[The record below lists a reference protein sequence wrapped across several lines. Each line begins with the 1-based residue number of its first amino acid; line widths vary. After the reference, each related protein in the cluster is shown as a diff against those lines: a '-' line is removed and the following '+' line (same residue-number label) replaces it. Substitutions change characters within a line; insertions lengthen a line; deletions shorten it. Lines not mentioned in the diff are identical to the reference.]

1 MSLMRSEPEA
11 GGAGWLELLLRDAS
25 VEELTAFGA
34 SRSERGPE
42 QLVQA
47 LRIKAMLAQRAH
59 RARALTSLNGIA
71 GRLLSLRS
79 PGDLLPE
86 IVDQVRHLLRVDLAY
101 LGLVRDDP
109 QLGQVLRLEVTSGA
123 LTPDLVGVRVRMD
136 RGLAGAVL
144 TQAKPLWCTDYLTDS
159 TFQHDGVADAAA
171 TAENMHGLLAAPL
184 TVRGRMLGALF
195 ASERSPR
202 EFDEDEVTL
211 LCAFA
216 THAGIALD
224 NADRLASLESA
235 KDELA
240 HRTAEL
246 EQILGW
252 DRRLTDVVLAG
263 GSVDD
268 ILAEV
273 SSAVGAEV
281 RFAAGEAS
289 THTGTARPVAAGSRR
304 LGALVMGADHAP
316 GSADLLVLDRAA
328 PVVALA
334 VLAEHAAAEANS
346 RARHLGL
353 LELLTTAATDDAQ
366 RRRQARLAG
375 LDPSRVYC
383 LAAVASPGKD
393 VSATRSRV
401 AGMAWPRGAGVVVH
415 EGRVVVLTPHD
426 RVDDAADLL
435 RAEPDLVAGVA
446 GPVAIT
452 GSLQG
457 CLREAVDT
465 LSVATAW
472 DTSARVL
479 TSDRLGVYRVLL
491 SHAGRADVE
500 ATFTRTLGAVAEAE
514 RRSGVP
520 LLETMRVFL
529 DHGRSPRAA
538 AGALGVHVNTVYQRI
553 DTIDRLIGGQWREP
567 GPAVD
572 AHMLLR
578 LRGVLAGLSDAR

>member
-1 MSLMRSEPEA
+1 MSLTRPEA
-11 GGAGWLELLLRDAS
+11 EEARVGWLELLLRDAS
-25 VEELTAFGA
+25 IEELTAFGA
-34 SRSERGPE
+34 SRSEQDPE
-42 QLVQA
+42 ELVQA
-47 LRIKAMLAQRAH
+47 LRIKAMLAQRAQ

-101 LGLVRDDP
+101 LGLVYDDP
-109 QLGQVLRLEVTSGA
+109 QVGQVLRLEVTSGA
-123 LTPDLVGVRVRMD
+123 LTPDLVGLRVPMD
-136 RGLAGAVL
+136 RGLAGVVL

-159 TFQHDGVADAAA
+159 TFRHDGVADAAA

-202 EFDEDEVTL
+202 EFEEDEVTL

-216 THAGIALD
+216 AHAGIALD

-246 EQILGW
+246 EQILEW

-268 ILAEV
+268 ILAEA
-273 SSAVGAEV
+273 SSAVGGDV
-281 RFAAGEAS
+281 RFAAGDAPA
-289 THTGTARPVAAGSRR
+289 HDGPAAPVAAGSRR
-304 LGALVMGADHAP
+304 LGTLTMSADHRP
-316 GSADLLVLDRAA
+316 GPADLLVLDRAA

-334 VLAEHAAAEANS
+334 VLAERAEAEAS
-346 RARHLGL
+346 ARARHLGL
-353 LELLTTAATDDAQ
+353 LELLTTTATDDAQ

-383 LAAVASPGKD
+383 LAVVASAGED
-393 VSATRSRV
+393 VAATRARV
-401 AGMAWPRGAGVVVH
+401 AALPWPRSAGVVVH
-415 EGRVVVLTPHD
+415 EGRVVVLAPHD
-426 RVDDAADLL
+426 SPDEAAGLL
-435 RAEPDLVAGVA
+435 RRESDLAGGVA

-452 GSLQG
+452 GSLRA

-465 LSVATAW
+465 LGVATSW
-472 DTSARVL
+472 DASDRVL

-491 SHAGRADVE
+491 SHAGRTDVE
-500 ATFTRTLGAVAEAE
+500 AAFTRTLGPVTDAQ

-553 DTIDRLIGGQWREP
+553 DTIDRLISAQWRQP
-567 GPAVD
+567 GPAVET
-572 AHMLLR
+572 HMLLR
-578 LRGVLAGLSDAR
+578 LRGVMAGLTDAM